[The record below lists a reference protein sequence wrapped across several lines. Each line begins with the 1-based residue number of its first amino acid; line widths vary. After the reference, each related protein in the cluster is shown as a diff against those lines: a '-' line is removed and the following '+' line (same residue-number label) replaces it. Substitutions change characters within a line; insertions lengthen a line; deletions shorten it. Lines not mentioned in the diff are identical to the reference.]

1 MLFERDTPR
10 PTREQDTPTRF
21 GLQSYE
27 FSTEPPKLL
36 SSKKTL
42 EKKLNLINTY

>member
-27 FSTEPPKLL
+27 FSVEPPKLL
-36 SSKKTL
+36 SSKK
-42 EKKLNLINTY
+42 NA

>member
-27 FSTEPPKLL
+27 LSVEPPKLL
-36 SSKKTL
+36 SPKK
-42 EKKLNLINTY
+42 NA

>member
-10 PTREQDTPTRF
+10 PTREQDTLTRF

-27 FSTEPPKLL
+27 FSTESPKLL
-36 SSKKTL
+36 SSKK
-42 EKKLNLINTY
+42 NV